1 MEEQTPFRKG
11 MFECERVYEK
21 FHLDFSLPPPFFFLP
36 CFGMKQLK
44 KEKGRK
50 FFSRLQRIVIKIFYV
65 YFYIRVKYKRGWVE
79 KRKRFGFKGGG
90 MGMKV
95 E

>member
-21 FHLDFSLPPPFFFLP
+21 FHLDFSLSPPFFFLP

-50 FFSRLQRIVIKIFYV
+50 FFSRLQRNVIKIFYV
-65 YFYIRVKYKRGWVE
+65 YFYIRVKISVSGWRKE
-79 KRKRFGFKGGG
+79 KDLDLKG
-90 MGMKV
+90 
-95 E
+95 EEWE

>member
-21 FHLDFSLPPPFFFLP
+21 FHLGFSPPPSFFLP

-50 FFSRLQRIVIKIFYV
+50 FFSRLQRNMIKIFYV
-65 YFYIRVKYKRGWVE
+65 YFYIRVKISVSGWRKE
-79 KRKRFGFKGGG
+79 KDLDLKG
-90 MGMKV
+90 
-95 E
+95 EEWE

>member
-50 FFSRLQRIVIKIFYV
+50 FFSRLQRNMIKIFYV
-65 YFYIRVKYKRGWVE
+65 YFYIRVKISVSGWRKE
-79 KRKRFGFKGGG
+79 KDLDLKG
-90 MGMKV
+90 
-95 E
+95 EEWE

>member
-1 MEEQTPFRKG
+1 

-50 FFSRLQRIVIKIFYV
+50 FFSRLQRNMIKIFYV
-65 YFYIRVKYKRGWVE
+65 YFYIRVKISVSGWRKE
-79 KRKRFGFKGGG
+79 KDLDLKG
-90 MGMKV
+90 
-95 E
+95 EEWE

>member
-11 MFECERVYEK
+11 MFECEWVYEK
-21 FHLDFSLPPPFFFLP
+21 FHLDFSLSPPFFFLP

-50 FFSRLQRIVIKIFYV
+50 FFSRLQRNVIKIFYV
-65 YFYIRVKYKRGWVE
+65 YFYIRVKISVSGWRKE
-79 KRKRFGFKGGG
+79 KDL
-90 MGMKV
+90 
-95 E
+95 EEEEWE

>member
-21 FHLDFSLPPPFFFLP
+21 FHLGFSPPPSFFLP

-50 FFSRLQRIVIKIFYV
+50 FFSRLQRNMIKIFYV
-65 YFYIRVKYKRGWVE
+65 YFYIRVKISVSGWRKE
-79 KRKRFGFKGGG
+79 KDLDLVG
-90 MGMKV
+90 
-95 E
+95 EEWE

>member
-21 FHLDFSLPPPFFFLP
+21 FHLGFSPPPSFFLP

-50 FFSRLQRIVIKIFYV
+50 FFSRLQRNMIKIFYV
-65 YFYIRVKYKRGWVE
+65 YFYIRVKISASGWRKE
-79 KRKRFGFKGGG
+79 KDLDLKG
-90 MGMKV
+90 
-95 E
+95 EEWE

>member
-21 FHLDFSLPPPFFFLP
+21 FHLDFSPPSFFFLP

-50 FFSRLQRIVIKIFYV
+50 FFSRLQRNVIKIFYV
-65 YFYIRVKYKRGWVE
+65 YFYIRVKISVSGWRKE
-79 KRKRFGFKGGG
+79 KDLDLKG
-90 MGMKV
+90 
-95 E
+95 EEWE